1 MAGNEPWVSGDS
13 GDSGDYGGG
22 GDNVGDDNDDSVGT
36 STPQQLQQLPGCSE
50 GRDG

>member
-1 MAGNEPWVSGDS
+1 MAGNEPWVS

-36 STPQQLQQLPGCSE
+36 STPPHQLQQLPGCSE